1 MSFPSDF
8 IIPGEFR
15 YCKCG
20 MKLINKETQVC
31 AHCKNCQEEKPDCDK
46 THSQLQQQM
55 VELATTR
62 KEKGFQPIFWMKEK
76 YNPIWL
82 REATP
87 IAEEK
92 QMNASV
98 IITYKINEET
108 QTSIIPATITKTE
121 KNIAIVS
128 VMYEGFDLSHPV
140 SRIVN
145 RNFTSITLNINGKEL
160 PSQLRKFDA
169 FDKSAVLL
177 TLEPLPEPII
187 PDAIP

>member
-1 MSFPSDF
+1 
-8 IIPGEFR
+8 
-15 YCKCG
+15 
-20 MKLINKETQVC
+20 
-31 AHCKNCQEEKPDCDK
+31 
-46 THSQLQQQM
+46 M